1 MAENRPAE
9 GLILDTSERAWSKFK
24 TKALKKLRHIVDV
37 YDLYLLIDWRWWLDK
52 WALMLLILA
61 FARPV
66 PFMFIFIA
74 AWIISAALKI

>member
-1 MAENRPAE
+1 MAENRQAE
-9 GLILDTSERAWSKFK
+9 GLILTSERTWSKFK
-24 TKALKKLRHIVDV
+24 TEAFKKLRHIVDM

-52 WALMLLILA
+52 WALGLMILA

-66 PFMFIFIA
+66 PFTFIFIA